1 MLLDSR
7 FRGSDGS
14 ETFYEFISFE
24 RFIKEKAKPMVGKK
38 IKLSA
43 KEFDAI
49 VQQAIDRIPEEM
61 RQHLDNIM
69 ISVQKR
75 PSAEMLAELDMGP
88 EETLFGIY
96 WGVPLPERSV
106 TEPPLYPDT
115 IFLFQEPLEQFCL
128 TREELAE
135 EIEITVA
142 HEIAHALGLSDQE
155 LDELGYG

>member
-1 MLLDSR
+1 
-7 FRGSDGS
+7 
-14 ETFYEFISFE
+14 
-24 RFIKEKAKPMVGKK
+24 MVGKK

-49 VQQAIDRIPEEM
+49 VEQAIDRIPEEM
-61 RQHLDNIM
+61 RRHLENIM

-88 EETLFGIY
+88 DETLFGIY

-106 TEPPLYPDT
+106 IEPPLYPDT

-128 TREELAE
+128 TREELVE

>member
-1 MLLDSR
+1 
-7 FRGSDGS
+7 
-14 ETFYEFISFE
+14 
-24 RFIKEKAKPMVGKK
+24 MVGKK

-43 KEFDAI
+43 KEFDTI

-88 EETLFGIY
+88 DETLFGIY

-128 TREELAE
+128 TREELVE

-142 HEIAHALGLSDQE
+142 HEIAHALGLSDRE

>member
-1 MLLDSR
+1 MAVKRTRL
-7 FRGSDGS
+7 
-14 ETFYEFISFE
+14 T
-24 RFIKEKAKPMVGKK
+24 
-38 IKLSA
+38 A

-49 VQQAIDRIPEEM
+49 VQQAIERIPEEM

-88 EETLFGIY
+88 DETLFGIY

-106 TEPPLYPDT
+106 IEPPLYPDT
-115 IFLFQEPLEQFCL
+115 IFLFQEPLEQFCRS
-128 TREELAE
+128 REELVE

-142 HEIAHALGLSDQE
+142 HEIAHALGLSDEE
-155 LDELGYG
+155 LDALGYG

>member
-1 MLLDSR
+1 
-7 FRGSDGS
+7 
-14 ETFYEFISFE
+14 
-24 RFIKEKAKPMVGKK
+24 MVGKK
-38 IKLSA
+38 TKLSA

-49 VQQAIDRIPEEM
+49 VEQAIDRIPEEM
-61 RQHLDNIM
+61 RRHLDNIM
-69 ISVQKR
+69 ISVQTR

-88 EETLFGIY
+88 DETLFGIY

-106 TEPPLYPDT
+106 IEPPLYPDT

-128 TREELAE
+128 TREELVE

-142 HEIAHALGLSDQE
+142 HEIAHALGMSDQE

>member
-1 MLLDSR
+1 
-7 FRGSDGS
+7 
-14 ETFYEFISFE
+14 
-24 RFIKEKAKPMVGKK
+24 MVGKK

-49 VQQAIDRIPEEM
+49 VEQAIERIPEEM
-61 RQHLDNIM
+61 RRHLDNIM

-88 EETLFGIY
+88 DETLFGIY
-96 WGVPLPERSV
+96 WGVPLPERLV

-128 TREELAE
+128 TREELVE

-142 HEIAHALGLSDQE
+142 HEIAHALGLSDDE
-155 LDELGYG
+155 LDALGYG

>member
-1 MLLDSR
+1 
-7 FRGSDGS
+7 
-14 ETFYEFISFE
+14 
-24 RFIKEKAKPMVGKK
+24 MVGKK

-49 VQQAIDRIPEEM
+49 VEQSIDRIPEEM
-61 RQHLDNIM
+61 RRHLENIM

-75 PSAEMLAELDMGP
+75 PSVEMLAELDMGP
-88 EETLFGIY
+88 DETLFGIY

-115 IFLFQEPLEQFCL
+115 IFLFQEPLTQFCL
-128 TREELAE
+128 TREELVE

-142 HEIAHALGLSDQE
+142 HEIAHALGLSDRE

>member
-1 MLLDSR
+1 
-7 FRGSDGS
+7 
-14 ETFYEFISFE
+14 
-24 RFIKEKAKPMVGKK
+24 MVGKK

-49 VQQAIDRIPEEM
+49 VEQAIDRIPEEM
-61 RQHLDNIM
+61 RRHLENIM

-75 PSAEMLAELDMGP
+75 PSVEMLAELDMGP
-88 EETLFGIY
+88 DETLFGIY

-128 TREELAE
+128 TREELVE

-142 HEIAHALGLSDQE
+142 HEIAHALGLSDRE